1 MTGMGEVEGSD
12 AYHGPDDLLPPES
25 LVTHGKVPT
34 RKLRHKRS
42 CYIVPG
48 RWQLN

>member
-1 MTGMGEVEGSD
+1 
-12 AYHGPDDLLPPES
+12 LPPES

-48 RWQLN
+48 RWPLN